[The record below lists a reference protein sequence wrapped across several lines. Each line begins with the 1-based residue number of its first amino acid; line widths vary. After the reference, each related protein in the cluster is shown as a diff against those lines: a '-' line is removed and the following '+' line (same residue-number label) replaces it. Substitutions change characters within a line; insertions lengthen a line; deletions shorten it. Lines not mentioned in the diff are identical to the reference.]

1 MKPALMELE
10 ACWWIPRL
18 RLNEE
23 CVMARWRQAVELAM
37 NDGEVASLLTI
48 SRSRTEPASRVERAQ
63 MLLAYREKPS
73 FFAVGQRLGVHHQTV
88 QRCIERALAYGPLM
102 ALDDRPRP
110 GKEPT
115 ITPEAKAWLVS
126 LACRKA
132 KELGYPH
139 ELWTT
144 RLLAR
149 HAREH
154 GAAAG
159 HECLANL
166 VQGTVCKILGQE
178 EIKPHKVRYYLECRD
193 AEFEQKMAEVLCV
206 YRKVEVLKRA
216 AAKPKKTGKP
226 AAIVSYDEKPGI
238 QPIATTS
245 PDLPPV
251 PGVHP
256 TFARDH
262 EYKRHGTLSLLA
274 EIDLLTGKVHAL
286 VKDRHRS
293 REFIEFLKL
302 LNAAYPA
309 DTAIKLILDNHS
321 AHISR
326 ETQAWLATQPARRF
340 AFTFTPKHGSWL
352 NLIEGFFS
360 KFARSV
366 LRHIRVASKQE
377 LKERIMLGIKDVNR
391 YPVIHTWSYKLA
403 EAA

>member
-1 MKPALMELE
+1 MATWRRALEVGMTDE
-10 ACWWIPRL
+10 
-18 RLNEE
+18 
-23 CVMARWRQAVELAM
+23 
-37 NDGEVASLLTI
+37 EVARLMAV
-48 SRSRTEPASRVERAQ
+48 SRSRTESAGRVLRAQ
-63 MLLAYREKPS
+63 MLLAYRENPS
-73 FFAVGQRLGVHHQTV
+73 FFAVAQRVGVHHQTV
-88 QRCIERALAYGPLM
+88 QRCIERALAYGPL

-126 LACRKA
+126 LACDKA
-132 KELGYPH
+132 KDHGYPH

-159 HECLANL
+159 HGCLANL
-166 VQGTVCKILGQE
+166 VQGSVCKILGQE
-178 EIKPHKVRYYLECRD
+178 EVKPHKVRYYLERRD

-206 YRKVEVLKRA
+206 YREVQVLKKA
-216 AAKPKKTGKP
+216 AAKAKKTSNKP
-226 AAIVSYDEKPGI
+226 RKPVAIVSYDEKPGI
-238 QPIATTS
+238 QAIATTS

-251 PGVHP
+251 PGTYA
-256 TFARDH
+256 TFSRDH

-274 EIDLLTGKVHAL
+274 GIDLLTGKVHAL

-302 LNAAYPA
+302 LNTAYPA
-309 DTAIKLILDNHS
+309 GTAIKVILDNHS

-326 ETQAWLATQPARRF
+326 ETQAWLAAQPAGRF

>member
-1 MKPALMELE
+1 MMSG
-10 ACWWIPRL
+10 
-18 RLNEE
+18 
-23 CVMARWRQAVELAM
+23 WRHAVELAM
-37 NDGEVASLLTI
+37 TDEEIGRLTAI
-48 SRSRTEPASRVERAQ
+48 SRSRTEAASRVERAQ
-63 MLLAYREKPS
+63 MLLMYRGNRS
-73 FFAVGQRLGVHHQTV
+73 FFAIGRRLGVHHQTV
-88 QRCIERALAYGPLM
+88 QRCVERAVAYGPLA

-115 ITPEAKAWLVS
+115 ITPEAKTWLVS
-126 LACRKA
+126 LACDKA
-132 KELGYPH
+132 TEYGYPH

-154 GAAAG
+154 GPRAG
-159 HECLANL
+159 HKCLAKL
-166 VQGTVCKILGQE
+166 VQGTVCKILCRE
-178 EIKPHKVRYYLECRD
+178 DIKPHKVRYYMERRD

-206 YRKVEVLKRA
+206 YREVQILKKA
-216 AAKPKKTGKP
+216 AAKSKKPGKP
-226 AAIVSYDEKPGI
+226 VAIVSYDEKPGI
-238 QPIATTS
+238 QAIATTS

-274 EIDLLTGKVHAL
+274 GIDLLTGKVHAL
-286 VKDRHRS
+286 VRDRHRS

-302 LNAAYPA
+302 LDAAYPA
-309 DTAIKLILDNHS
+309 RTAIKLILDNHS

-326 ETQAWLATQPARRF
+326 ETRAWLAAQPARRF
-340 AFTFTPKHGSWL
+340 EFTFTPKHGSWL
-352 NLIEGFFS
+352 NLVEGFFS

-366 LRHIRVASKQE
+366 LRHIRVTSKLE
-377 LKERIMLGIKDVNR
+377 LKKRIMAGIKHVNR

-403 EAA
+403 DAA

>member
-1 MKPALMELE
+1 
-10 ACWWIPRL
+10 
-18 RLNEE
+18 
-23 CVMARWRQAVELAM
+23 MARWRQAVELAM
-37 NDGEVASLLTI
+37 NEGDVASLLTI

-126 LACRKA
+126 LACDKA
-132 KELGYPH
+132 KDHGYPH

-159 HECLANL
+159 HRCLAHL

-178 EIKPHKVRYYLECRD
+178 EVKPHKVRYHLERRD

-206 YRKVEVLKRA
+206 YREVRVLKKA
-216 AAKPKKTGKP
+216 AAKAKNKAKKTSKKVRKV
-226 AAIVSYDEKPGI
+226 AIVSYDEKPGI
-238 QPIATTS
+238 QAIATTS

-251 PGVHP
+251 PGTYA
-256 TFARDH
+256 TFSRDH

-274 EIDLLTGKVHAL
+274 GIDLLTGKVHAL

-302 LNAAYPA
+302 LNTAYPTG
-309 DTAIKLILDNHS
+309 TAIKVILDNHS

-326 ETQAWLATQPARRF
+326 ETQAWLAAQPAGRF

-366 LRHIRVASKQE
+366 LRHIRVTSKHE
-377 LKERIMLGIKDVNR
+377 LKERIMAGIDDVNR
-391 YPVIHTWSYKLA
+391 HPVIHTWSYKLA